1 MNKIDELFHNRGT
14 RKLLSLYFCA
24 GCPTLEG
31 TADVLLAMQ
40 RHGIDMVEVG
50 IPFSDPLADG
60 PVIQAAGTVALKNGM
75 TLRKLFSQLKAVKNE
90 ISMPLVMMGY
100 LNVVMHYGFENF
112 FKSCVESGV
121 SGCIIPDLPFKDY
134 MNDIKPLA
142 NKYDIR
148 VIMMITPET
157 SDQRIRLIDDNTQG
171 FIYMVSSASVT
182 GAQKEFNE
190 KKLEYFRHI
199 NSMHLKNPRLIGF
212 GISNKQTLESAQQNS
227 DGAIIGS
234 RFVTLLQEKA
244 NPDEALDQLMK
255 DLEK

>member
-31 TADVLLAMQ
+31 TANVLLAMQ